1 MKVLFADQWKVIGV
15 LNNKLYFQ
23 SKQYTDECCLIS
35 KAKFVN
41 RATNETVYLSVAEG
55 EIVAVPHD
63 ETVS

>member
-1 MKVLFADQWKVIGV
+1 MKILFADQWKVMGV
-15 LNNKLYFQ
+15 LNNKLCFQ

-55 EIVAVPHD
+55 KIVAVPHD
-63 ETVS
+63 EAIS